1 MIKSSIFF
9 ILFIT
14 GLFAQTDVS
23 GNISGSWTTAGSPY
37 IVTGNLLLL
46 PEDTLT
52 IDPGVE
58 VRFDGNYKLDVFGT
72 LFAVGTEGDSI
83 SFVSN
88 AGGTWMSINFAD
100 DANDDGRLEYCIV
113 DGGSESGYDPYYGMV
128 NAKESSPTFAHN
140 RISNGSHDAI
150 HLSYSNSV
158 ISDNL
163 ITGISGDGIEGGS
176 YSMPTILNN
185 VFVNI
190 STRGIYL
197 ADGSNTEITNN
208 TFNSTGNRGIYLGTG
223 DNSVITGN
231 NLTGIGD
238 HGIFWTVGQVQPFLI
253 TILPL

>member
-1 MIKSSIFF
+1 MVKYLLLP
-9 ILFIT
+9 ILLIT
-14 GLFAQTDVS
+14 GLFAQTEVS
-23 GNISGSWTTAGSPY
+23 GNISGSWTTTDSPY
-37 IVTGNLLLL
+37 IVIGNLLLL

-100 DANDDGRLEYCIV
+100 DSNDDSQLMYCIV

-163 ITGISGDGIEGGS
+163 ITGISGDGFEGGNNS
-176 YSMPTILNN
+176 TPTISNN
-185 VFVNI
+185 VFENI

-197 ADGSNTEITNN
+197 ADGSNTVIT
-208 TFNSTGNRGIYLGTG
+208 
-223 DNSVITGN
+223 DNSFNIIGN
-231 NLTGIGD
+231 KCT
-238 HGIFWTVGQVQPFLI
+238 TKS
-253 TILPL
+253 TC